1 MKHFITVTSSK
12 GRKRNMFMHIN
23 REEIIQFPTDHNGVS
38 SIENMFHQTMDLDR
52 MVTMVLPND
61 VELKG

>member
-1 MKHFITVTSSK
+1 
-12 GRKRNMFMHIN
+12 MFMHIN